1 MITWIVALLSMQD
14 EEIYQF
20 FSGIKELE
28 SSIEAIRVVRDAGTS
43 MGKGIAYILFKTRVC
58 VTVLQGIFVVYFN
71 SYKVIELWR
80 FCVRFHL

>member
-1 MITWIVALLSMQD
+1 MVSLIVALLCMQD

-28 SSIEAIRVVRDAGTS
+28 SNIEAIRVIRDPGTS

-58 VTVLQGIFVVYFN
+58 VAVLQGIFVVYFN
-71 SYKVIELWR
+71 SDKVIEL
-80 FCVRFHL
+80 